1 MNPSTALARVLV
13 DELARCGLNEAVVA
27 PGSRSTPLALAL
39 AAHPNVRVHV
49 RIDERSA
56 SFLAVGLA
64 RTHRRPVALVCTSGT
79 AAANFHPAVLE
90 ADESGVPLL
99 VLTADR
105 PPELRGTRANQTVDQ
120 IGLFGSAV
128 RLFTEVG
135 TPDRVPGMVAYWRS
149 LACRAWAAAGAAWPG
164 PVHLNLAFR
173 DPLVPEIPL
182 PEQQQ
187 DADDTGS
194 AADFAAAALANAVWP
209 EPLTG
214 RGSGRPWTERL
225 AAPAEPEPVEL
236 PPIERGVIVCG
247 DGDYDPIPYLA
258 LAAATG
264 WPLLAEP
271 TSNARR
277 AEAVSSYRHLL
288 ASQRFLAEHRPELVV
303 SVGRPG
309 LSRQMLDYLRS
320 ADRHVAVG
328 GEHDF
333 ADPVRTATDVVPAV
347 AAAATARPDTAWAR
361 SWQDAEHRARFA
373 IDRVLDSEH
382 ALSEVRLARDLAA
395 QMSNGSLLF
404 AGSSMPIRDL
414 DAAMH
419 ARCGARIM
427 GNRGVSG
434 IDGTVSAAVGAA
446 LAHQSEG
453 GGGAYALLG
462 DLALLHDQ
470 NGLVLGPGEPRPNL
484 AVVVVNNDGGGIF
497 SGLEQAG
504 HPRFERLFGTPH
516 GMSMERVAH
525 MADVPYT
532 RLEWAGD
539 LPKALLGEGL
549 RLVEVRTDRADSA
562 ALRRMLQHA
571 VDSALED

>member
-13 DELARCGLNEAVVA
+13 DELARCGLGEAVVA

-39 AAHPNVRVHV
+39 DAHPGIRVHV

-56 SFLAVGLA
+56 AFLAVGLA
-64 RTHRRPVALVCTSGT
+64 RTRRSPVALVCTSGT

-105 PPELRGTRANQTVDQ
+105 PPELRGTGANQTVDQ

-128 RLFTEVG
+128 RSFTEVG
-135 TPDRVPGMVAYWRS
+135 TPEAVPGMTAYWRS
-149 LACRAWAAAGAAWPG
+149 LACRAWAAAETGRPG

-173 DPLVPEIPL
+173 DPLVPEHPL
-182 PEQQQ
+182 ADPDEGGPEANG
-187 DADDTGS
+187 DH
-194 AADFAAAALANAVWP
+194 AAAALADPAGWP

-214 RGSGRPWTERL
+214 RESGRPWIERQ
-225 AAPAEPEPVEL
+225 APPQEPAPMEL
-236 PPIERGVIVCG
+236 PAVERGAIVCG

-258 LAAATG
+258 LAARTG

-277 AEAVSSYRHLL
+277 ADAVSAYRHLL
-288 ASQRFLAEHRPELVV
+288 ASPRFVADHEPELVV
-303 SVGRPG
+303 TAGRPG
-309 LSRQMLDYLRS
+309 LSRQLLDYLRR
-320 ADRHVAVG
+320 ARRHVAVG
-328 GEHDF
+328 TPRCF
-333 ADPVRTATDVVPAV
+333 ADPVRTATDVAPAV
-347 AAAATARPDTAWAR
+347 AAPAGADPGTDWAR
-361 SWQDAEHRARFA
+361 SWQEAERRARAAVDGVLDAE
-373 IDRVLDSEH
+373 E

-395 QMSNGSLLF
+395 QLPNGSLLF

-414 DAAMH
+414 DAAMSP
-419 ARCGARIM
+419 RCGARII

-446 LAHQSEG
+446 LAHQGAG
-453 GGGAYALLG
+453 GGRACALLG
-462 DLALLHDQ
+462 DLAVLHDQ
-470 NGLVLGPGEPRPNL
+470 NGLLLGPGEERPDL

-516 GMSMERVAH
+516 GVSMERVAH
-525 MADVPYT
+525 TGDLGYT
-532 RLEWAGD
+532 RLEWASD

-549 RLVEVRTDRADSA
+549 RIVEVRTGRTESAGLRRSLQEAVDA
-562 ALRRMLQHA
+562 AL
-571 VDSALED
+571 AL